1 MHSGRAILIV
11 LFRVCSLRAAG
22 PWLSGNVVF
31 GYFLVFSGGTFYILT
46 NVVHTFSEEAL
57 PSSVRL
63 YCHPHQ
69 LSDSATAPGHYPW
82 LTRPF
87 IGSVFNPKWRESLS
101 LFFSSFL
108 WPYFVTEDTISSWV
122 HVSHSPFWKL
132 MCHHFSRKGDSCFL
146 QAPSLPC
153 PVYFRA
159 DNRWG
164 WDTNT
169 TFQTMKSQV
178 QGELDSSS
186 IGRLQ
191 NYKLVQK

>member
-1 MHSGRAILIV
+1 MLFLVISWCSQEV
-11 LFRVCSLRAAG
+11 LFISSPTWCTPFLKRLCHPQSDFTVTLISCQILPLLLGITPDLRDPLLVLCS
-22 PWLSGNVVF
+22 
-31 GYFLVFSGGTFYILT
+31 IQ
-46 NVVHTFSEEAL
+46 SEE
-57 PSSVRL
+57 
-63 YCHPHQ
+63 
-69 LSDSATAPGHYPW
+69 
-82 LTRPF
+82 
-87 IGSVFNPKWRESLS
+87 NLS
-101 LFFSSFL
+101 LFFFSSFL